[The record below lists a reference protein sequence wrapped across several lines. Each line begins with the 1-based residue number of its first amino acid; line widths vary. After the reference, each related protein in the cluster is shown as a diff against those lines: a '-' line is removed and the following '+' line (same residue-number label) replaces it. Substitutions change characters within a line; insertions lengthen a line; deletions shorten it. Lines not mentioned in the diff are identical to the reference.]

1 MRVSDEKAMWWMNR
15 SHAAPFYLTTLF
27 VIVLVYA
34 IWFAVRIYPLIPFS
48 LGGGKPR
55 TIVFVE
61 GDKKLPDEIKKS
73 DQSAKRSMP
82 YKLLLE
88 TDSITLLCRQTL
100 KKNQS
105 KSAAIPLQ
113 G

>member
-1 MRVSDEKAMWWMNR
+1 MWWMNR

-88 TDSITLLCRQTL
+88 TDRYYVVVSPNSKEKSIEVSSDSVAGIVVLD
-100 KKNQS
+100 
-105 KSAAIPLQ
+105 
-113 G
+113 